1 MRFPENILRARL
13 KKFQQKLRENNI
25 DAAMIRTL
33 SSYAYFTGIKW
44 LRPALLVP
52 AEGEPIAFVAHGEED
67 GFREKTWI
75 KNIVTFKEGGDLM
88 RHVSTTI
95 RDNGYRVVGLEFGV
109 ERDAYIL
116 FYEMFKRLNPYVE
129 VVDVSP
135 ILDDMKMIKDEYEL
149 EAIRKAGEK
158 ARKVFEKLDELVK
171 PGLTETEVAAE
182 IYYMLYKLGS
192 ENPQVYV
199 NAGPHPRVHSEPQ
212 HDNKLVED
220 TFVTIVVGVDHGGC
234 RVNKRKTIYLG
245 RPDGVAEK
253 ALKCMNEVL
262 VKANELTRPGK
273 RFIDVMRELDKV
285 YAKYGLS
292 EYRVQG
298 YAHGVG
304 LKIEETPITTIV
316 PKHRFIVIREN
327 MVLAYVHAPI
337 VIKGL
342 GQVKFE
348 DTFIIAS
355 NGNVKVT

>member
-1 MRFPENILRARL
+1 M
-13 KKFQQKLRENNI
+13 
-25 DAAMIRTL
+25 
-33 SSYAYFTGIKW
+33 
-44 LRPALLVP
+44 
-52 AEGEPIAFVAHGEED
+52 
-67 GFREKTWI
+67 
-75 KNIVTFKEGGDLM
+75 
-88 RHVSTTI
+88 
-95 RDNGYRVVGLEFGV
+95 
-109 ERDAYIL
+109 
-116 FYEMFKRLNPYVE
+116 
-129 VVDVSP
+129 
-135 ILDDMKMIKDEYEL
+135 
-149 EAIRKAGEK
+149 
-158 ARKVFEKLDELVK
+158 
-171 PGLTETEVAAE
+171 
-182 IYYMLYKLGS
+182 
-192 ENPQVYV
+192 

-220 TFVTIVVGVDHGGC
+220 TFVTIVVGVDHNGYY
-234 RVNKRKTIYLG
+234 VNKSKTIYLG

-304 LKIEETPITTIV
+304 LKIEESPITTIV